1 MEADCMDAKIESDSK
16 FREEAT
22 QRDWIQ
28 IFQAG
33 NGNVCTYCKEDDS
46 RGFFKQMHIIY
57 FLKAK
62 KPDRQHA
69 ALSAIGKYLK
79 QKAVTLV
86 CT

>member
-33 NGNVCTYCKEDDS
+33 NGNGVHIVRKMTQEDS
-46 RGFFKQMHIIY
+46 SNKCISFIFSK
-57 FLKAK
+57 LKN
-62 KPDRQHA
+62 QTG
-69 ALSAIGKYLK
+69 S
-79 QKAVTLV
+79 TLHFQPLENILNKRL
-86 CT
+86 